1 MLVFIKILA
10 MHLTQQTDYAL
21 RVLIYAAINNER
33 LVNIGEIAADYA
45 ISKSHLMKVTTALV
59 KGGFLEGIRGKGGGL
74 RLAAAAYEINIG
86 AVVRHMEPMQIV
98 ECMGPD
104 NRCLITPG
112 CQLAGMLAGATRAF
126 LQHLDGFSLA
136 DLLNNATIAILYRS
150 APATKPPD
158 GAI

>member
-1 MLVFIKILA
+1 

-74 RLAAAAYEINIG
+74 RLAAAAHEINIG
-86 AVVRHMEPMQIV
+86 AVVYGAGQQL
-98 ECMGPD
+98 PD
-104 NRCLITPG
+104 YLRLPAGRDAGRCYARIFTTFG
-112 CQLAGMLAGATRAF
+112 WF
-126 LQHLDGFSLA
+126 
-136 DLLNNATIAILYRS
+136 
-150 APATKPPD
+150 
-158 GAI
+158 